1 MERFNIR
8 KYISSRT
15 NKYNEDTELLQAIE
29 DAVKEL
35 EAARS
40 LFDNV
45 QDTNLIEVA
54 IYSEAVARKRYEYLL
69 ILAKKRGL
77 RVSNEYVLDQC
88 MKLTQ

>member
-8 KYISSRT
+8 KYISSRSH
-15 NKYNEDTELLQAIE
+15 NYSEDTELLEAIE
-29 DAVKEL
+29 NTVREL
-35 EAARS
+35 EVARS

-45 QDTNLIEVA
+45 QDANLIEVA

-69 ILAKKRGL
+69 MLAKKRGL

>member
-1 MERFNIR
+1 MERINIR

>member
-8 KYISSRT
+8 KYISSRSR
-15 NKYNEDTELLQAIE
+15 KYSEDTELLEAIE
-29 DAVKEL
+29 NTVKEL

-45 QDTNLIEVA
+45 QDSNLIEVA

-69 ILAKKRGL
+69 MLAKKRGL